1 MATNSSS
8 GSILP
13 ITSTTPVRAAERTP
27 MMLTPVRKPSDTTI
41 TAMRPMPAPAHG
53 QKRATASASA
63 LLSAAAELMRVSQI
77 IQPISK
83 PAKRPNAS
91 RAYR

>member
-1 MATNSSS
+1 
-8 GSILP
+8 
-13 ITSTTPVRAAERTP
+13 